1 MRGIFEINKKFLYFN
16 SCVKAYNKLVE
27 KGEYEYAHESLL
39 LSFDRFKF
47 VLKYINSPNIDC
59 GLIVRVTQG
68 EVIIKGYEYLF
79 KDILEMNKMN
89 EYKYHIYIEGN
100 DLSSNLPWV
109 FLNKGCLLMPK
120 DILFNSIFNVNL
132 KPWVHY
138 VPIKTDLSDV
148 DEIMSYLIKN
158 DNIGEKIA
166 NNGYKYIKQFTN
178 NDLMNK
184 IKIETIKRYCKNY
197 IID

>member
-1 MRGIFEINKKFLYFN
+1 
-16 SCVKAYNKLVE
+16 
-27 KGEYEYAHESLL
+27 
-39 LSFDRFKF
+39 
-47 VLKYINSPNIDC
+47 
-59 GLIVRVTQG
+59 
-68 EVIIKGYEYLF
+68 
-79 KDILEMNKMN
+79 
-89 EYKYHIYIEGN
+89 
-100 DLSSNLPWV
+100 
-109 FLNKGCLLMPK
+109 MPK

-184 IKIETIKRYCKNY
+184 NKIETIKRYCKNY